1 YLCLSAQE
9 LVPMP
14 TGVDPAA
21 AVSLVLSYVT
31 GHQMLHRAA
40 HVARGDQILVHGAA
54 GGVGSAVLELGN
66 LAGLVVYGTASKPKH
81 GMVMRL
87 GAIPIDYW
95 SEDFVAR
102 IAALTG
108 AGVDAAFDPMGAA
121 HLRQSLKAVHKGG
134 TAVAYGFYMAAN
146 HGGNIVL
153 DVVSQ
158 LVQS

>member
-1 YLCLSAQE
+1 
-9 LVPMP
+9 
-14 TGVDPAA
+14 
-21 AVSLVLSYVT
+21 
-31 GHQMLHRAA
+31 
-40 HVARGDQILVHGAA
+40 
-54 GGVGSAVLELGN
+54 VLELGN
-66 LAGLVVYGTASKPKH
+66 LAGLVMYGTASKPKH

-158 LVQS
+158 LVQSAWWSLPPKGKHTAFYDIRRWKRNHPDWFREDLTALLDLLAAGKLQPVIAERL